1 MNNDVTDSVAV
12 LNLWAV
18 AGLVVAGI
26 LGFGALFLMPTL
38 RGRGVS
44 VSTAF
49 LLITALEGVAA
60 LIAIVAVR
68 RLHTEKG

>member
-1 MNNDVTDSVAV
+1 MDDDITDAVAV

-18 AGLVVAGI
+18 AGLAVAGV

-38 RGRGVS
+38 RNRGIS

-60 LIAIVAVR
+60 LIAVVAVQ
-68 RLHTEKG
+68 RLHTKTG